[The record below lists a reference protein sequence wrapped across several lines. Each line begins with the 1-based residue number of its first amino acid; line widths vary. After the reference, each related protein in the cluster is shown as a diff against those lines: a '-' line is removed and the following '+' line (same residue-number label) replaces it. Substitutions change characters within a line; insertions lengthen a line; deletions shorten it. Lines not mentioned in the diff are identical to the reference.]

1 MSTFFA
7 ILRRFST
14 LKTKIDFSCK
24 IKDKIFKPL
33 GKKFRKINTRI
44 TKINGKKNI
53 IKKIG
58 KKLKNE

>member
-44 TKINGKKNI
+44 TKINGKKKYY
-53 IKKIG
+53 KKNWEKIE
-58 KKLKNE
+58 K